1 MDHPPRMRASHHLNL
16 LRPYAAEHARV
27 LHVQVDGVEELAAK
41 HVLEHKRVVVH
52 RERKRGMQRG
62 QGGVHVGRQ
71 ALFLCASMRA

>member
-1 MDHPPRMRASHHLNL
+1 M
-16 LRPYAAEHARV
+16 

-41 HVLEHKRVVVH
+41 HMLEHKCVVVH
-52 RERKRGMQRG
+52 RERKRGMQHG

>member
-27 LHVQVDGVEELAAK
+27 LHIQVDGIEELAAK
-41 HVLEHKRVVVH
+41 HVLEHKRVVH
-52 RERKRGMQRG
+52 RECKRGMQRG

-71 ALFLCASMRA
+71 ALFLCTSMRA

>member
-16 LRPYAAEHARV
+16 LRPYAAEHAHV
-27 LHVQVDGVEELAAK
+27 LHIQVDGVEELAAK
-41 HVLEHKRVVVH
+41 HVLEHKRVVH
-52 RERKRGMQRG
+52 HERKCGMQRG

>member
-41 HVLEHKRVVVH
+41 HVVH